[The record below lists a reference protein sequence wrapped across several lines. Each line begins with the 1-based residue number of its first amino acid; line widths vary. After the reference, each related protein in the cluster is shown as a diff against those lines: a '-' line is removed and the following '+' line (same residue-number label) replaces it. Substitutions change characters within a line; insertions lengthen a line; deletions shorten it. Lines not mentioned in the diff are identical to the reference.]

1 MHINVN
7 PARRG
12 GGGAQSQMKFH
23 EERLKLKVNKTSKH
37 GLKAI
42 AKRVNYI
49 EKVFNQLNKC
59 DVSNGN

>member
-1 MHINVN
+1 
-7 PARRG
+7 
-12 GGGAQSQMKFH
+12 MKFH
-23 EERLKLKVNKTSKH
+23 EECLILKVNKTSKH

-49 EKVFNQLNKC
+49 DPVFSPLNKC

>member
-1 MHINVN
+1 
-7 PARRG
+7 
-12 GGGAQSQMKFH
+12 MKFH
-23 EERLKLKVNKTSKH
+23 EECLKLKVNKTSKH

-49 EKVFNQLNKC
+49 DPVFNPLNKC